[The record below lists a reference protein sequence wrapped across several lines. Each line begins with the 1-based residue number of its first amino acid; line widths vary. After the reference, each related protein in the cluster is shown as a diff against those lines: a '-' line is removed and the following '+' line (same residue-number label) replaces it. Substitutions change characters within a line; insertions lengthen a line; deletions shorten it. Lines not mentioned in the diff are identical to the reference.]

1 MKKILCFMIVVVFV
15 LAGCGTSGKESEKE
29 EKSNEK
35 SSSKTQ
41 ATSKMKTFKIGQ
53 IVDADGVDVKVT
65 KIEYVNDFDE
75 YSAPE
80 NGKALK
86 VHLKFKNNNE
96 DQVLMDSTDFT
107 MKVDNEN
114 YEQWFG
120 TDDIHDGFS
129 HQLNKGNTGSGYIT
143 YDVPDSEQYTLE
155 MEASP
160 KFDNVKAKW
169 QIKKSDIKNEEN
181 SDSNQTNVSNEQSTN
196 DDSVN
201 EDVEESEEEASVEE
215 ESSDEITFTAEEYND
230 LVDEYN
236 SLTDGEKMDH
246 VNRDVIEIEYTQLE
260 DRISA
265 LYDEQAEEDEKEYEE
280 EMKQLEEE
288 EKAEEERMEAEDKA
302 FEEEMK
308 REEAEYEAE
317 MEKIDK
323 ELEEDLSEE

>member
-15 LAGCGTSGKESEKE
+15 LAGCGTSGQESEKE

-35 SSSKTQ
+35 SSSKAQ

-86 VHLKFKNNNE
+86 VHLKFKNNTE

>member
-15 LAGCGTSGKESEKE
+15 LAGCGTSGQESEKE

>member
-15 LAGCGTSGKESEKE
+15 LAGCGTSGQESEKE

-35 SSSKTQ
+35 SSSKAQ

-53 IVDADGVDVKVT
+53 IIDADGVDVKVT

>member
-15 LAGCGTSGKESEKE
+15 LAGCGTSGQESEKE

-129 HQLNKGNTGSGYIT
+129 HQLN
-143 YDVPDSEQYTLE
+143 
-155 MEASP
+155 
-160 KFDNVKAKW
+160 
-169 QIKKSDIKNEEN
+169 
-181 SDSNQTNVSNEQSTN
+181 
-196 DDSVN
+196 
-201 EDVEESEEEASVEE
+201 
-215 ESSDEITFTAEEYND
+215 
-230 LVDEYN
+230 
-236 SLTDGEKMDH
+236 
-246 VNRDVIEIEYTQLE
+246 
-260 DRISA
+260 
-265 LYDEQAEEDEKEYEE
+265 
-280 EMKQLEEE
+280 
-288 EKAEEERMEAEDKA
+288 
-302 FEEEMK
+302 
-308 REEAEYEAE
+308 
-317 MEKIDK
+317 
-323 ELEEDLSEE
+323 

>member
-1 MKKILCFMIVVVFV
+1 MIVVVFV
-15 LAGCGTSGKESEKE
+15 LAGCGMGDQESEKE
-29 EKSNEK
+29 NKSDEK
-35 SSSKTQ
+35 SSNKAK
-41 ATSKMKTFKIGQ
+41 ATNKMKTFKIGQ

-65 KIEYVNDFDE
+65 KVEYVNDFDE
-75 YSAPE
+75 YNAPE

-96 DQVLMDSTDFT
+96 DQVLMDSTDFS

-120 TDDIHDGFS
+120 TDDVHDGFS

-155 MEASP
+155 MEAAP

-169 QIKKSDIKNEEN
+169 QIKKSDIKNEEGEEG
-181 SDSNQTNVSNEQSTN
+181 SDNNQNNTSNEYSTN
-196 DDSVN
+196 DNSEN
-201 EDVEESEEEASVEE
+201 EDIEEEETTSDDE

-236 SLTDGEKMDH
+236 SLTDGEKMGH
-246 VNRDVIEIEYTQLE
+246 VSRDVIEIEYTQLE
-260 DRISA
+260 DRILA
-265 LYDEQAEEDEKEYEE
+265 LYDEQAQEDEEEYEE

-288 EKAEEERMEAEDKA
+288 EKAEEERMKAEDKA

-308 REEAEYEAE
+308 REEAEYDAE
-317 MEKIDK
+317 MEKLDK

>member
-1 MKKILCFMIVVVFV
+1 MIVVVFV
-15 LAGCGTSGKESEKE
+15 LAGCGTSGQESEKE

-35 SSSKTQ
+35 SSSKAQ

-53 IVDADGVDVKVT
+53 IVDTDGVDVKVT